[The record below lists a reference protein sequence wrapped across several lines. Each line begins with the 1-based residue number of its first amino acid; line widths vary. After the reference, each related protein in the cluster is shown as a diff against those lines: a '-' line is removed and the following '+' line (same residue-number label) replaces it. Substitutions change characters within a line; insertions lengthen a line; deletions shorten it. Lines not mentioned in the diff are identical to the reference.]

1 MKGTTTMKKN
11 SANDHI
17 KKLFVHQ
24 TAVLH
29 LAEKKKQQHEK
40 QSTAASS
47 SQTNALST
55 GAPCQTTLLMHIQ
68 CLNQVKKTQLT
79 KKIQTAHY
87 IATKAKAFNCYE
99 ELVKFNKNVMGLNSS
114 LLKLKLNV
122 KKGN

>member
-1 MKGTTTMKKN
+1 MTILQKYGVRSAASFIPIKMLLAKKKGVAKKCADLFMKGTTTMKKN
-11 SANDHI
+11 SANDHV

-29 LAEKKKQQHEK
+29 LAEEKKQQHEK

-68 CLNQVKKTQLT
+68 CLSQVKKTV
-79 KKIQTAHY
+79 
-87 IATKAKAFNCYE
+87 N
-99 ELVKFNKNVMGLNSS
+99 
-114 LLKLKLNV
+114 
-122 KKGN
+122 